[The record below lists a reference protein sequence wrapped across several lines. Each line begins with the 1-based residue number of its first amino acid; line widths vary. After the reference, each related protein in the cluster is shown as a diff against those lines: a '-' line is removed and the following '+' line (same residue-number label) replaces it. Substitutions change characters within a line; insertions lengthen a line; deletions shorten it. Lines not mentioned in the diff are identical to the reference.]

1 MRKFRLI
8 ALAFVALLT
17 LGMGGSA
24 LADGPSGSS
33 EHHENEE
40 GDTVFTNDVQ
50 CDGGEATPVGNVYVG
65 DNGVE
70 VCNEGDEEVSV
81 VQGRVIVT
89 SDDGGYIAADGDK
102 DNVFEGDDTLTGYAR
117 INSDGTVQCSG
128 EGDTSAPHAGTP
140 GDGSTCGQ

>member
-17 LGMGGSA
+17 LGVGGSA
-24 LADGPSGSS
+24 LAHGPSGSTES
-33 EHHENEE
+33 PDNH
-40 GDTVFTNDVQ
+40 DTFDNDVR
-50 CDGGEATPVGNVYVG
+50 CDDGEATPAGHVYVAE
-65 DNGVE
+65 NGIE
-70 VCNEGDEEVSV
+70 VCNDGDEDVSV
-81 VQGRVIVT
+81 VQGRVIVAE
-89 SDDGGYIAADGDK
+89 DGEGGGYIAADGDK

-140 GDGSTCGQ
+140 GDGSTCGS